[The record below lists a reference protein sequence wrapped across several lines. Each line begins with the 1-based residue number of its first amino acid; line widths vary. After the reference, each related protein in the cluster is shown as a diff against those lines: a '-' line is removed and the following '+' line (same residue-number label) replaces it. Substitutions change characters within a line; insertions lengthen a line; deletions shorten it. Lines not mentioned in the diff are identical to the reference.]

1 MQTPV
6 KRIAFIAVMFVS
18 VAALAA
24 CQPKTPDNQPP
35 APAPSG
41 LAG

>member
-1 MQTPV
+1 MTTSI
-6 KRIAFIAVMFVS
+6 KRIAFIAVMFAS

-35 APAPSG
+35 APPSG
-41 LAG
+41 LIG